1 MIIGQSSLVII
12 FDADHHWSY
21 PGASSDPI
29 LRFSG
34 RRRRPDGLCGEKAR
48 VMMMM
53 MMLLLLLLLLL
64 MMIIMVSGKVSCDCL
79 KMFTDAT
86 NIVSCRSMDFEAF
99 SAMSIWKS
107 FPHGIFPNI
116 PEYSQIFLNIPKYFQ
131 IFPDIGIGKAI
142 MTEAAS
148 F

>member
-1 MIIGQSSLVII
+1 MTTSPRLAAMGVAML
-12 FDADHHWSY
+12 
-21 PGASSDPI
+21 
-29 LRFSG
+29 SG
-34 RRRRPDGLCGEKAR
+34 LQRHRL
-48 VMMMM
+48 MMMM
-53 MMLLLLLLLLL
+53 MTM
-64 MMIIMVSGKVSCDCL
+64 MMIIMMVAMIIMVSGKVSCDCL